1 MLAITQE
8 EQADTWFMVADFNLI
23 ATGLEAWLQISGR
36 PMKAKTSHATVPIMA
51 VPFCHHT
58 NHELQSSA

>member
-1 MLAITQE
+1 MTQE
-8 EQADTWFMVADFNLI
+8 EQADIVVHVPDYNVIVTRLK
-23 ATGLEAWLQISGR
+23 AWLQLDGP
-36 PMKAKTSHATVPIMA
+36 PMKAKTYRATVPIMA